1 MGSLHTHEQGAPA
14 TAEQWYR
21 KSADQ
26 AMADLQTSITG
37 LAPEEAAARLLRVG
51 ANALPAKA
59 VDPAWLRFARHFND
73 VLIYILLA
81 AAVATALMG
90 HWTDTLV
97 ILIVA
102 VINASIGFFQENK
115 AEKSLA
121 ALRGMLS
128 SHAHVV
134 RNGKKLEIDASE
146 LVPGDIVILRPGD
159 KIPAD
164 VRLFEAHH
172 LQVEESMLTG
182 ESLTVAKQ
190 VESIDHEAL
199 LADRTN
205 LAFSGTSVSA
215 GNAKGVVVETGV
227 STELGKINRMIATV
241 DETETPLLRQ
251 IDQLGKRLFQLI
263 IGMMAVLFV
272 IGFFWH
278 DYPFGELLLSLISLA
293 VAAVPEGLPA
303 IVSIILSLGV
313 QRMATNKAII
323 RKLPTVETLG
333 AMSVICSDKTG
344 TLTMNEMTV
353 KSVLT
358 ADTSFNVEGQ
368 SYEPKGRI
376 TLAGATEALSWAEHP
391 NLAAF
396 IRAIDTCN
404 DSSLQRDEGGRWN
417 VVGGPTEGALKV
429 LARKAELPEVEVRR
443 MGKIPFDSAYKYM
456 ARRCDV
462 GGESL
467 IYLKG
472 APDVLLRMCEQQL
485 GVNGAE
491 PLDRAYWEREMG
503 HIASQGLRML
513 AAAYRPVP
521 GANGEIDHPDVQH
534 GMVFLGVA
542 GLMDPP
548 RPEAIEAIAM
558 CRQAGIQVKMITG
571 DHPDT
576 AVAIAGML
584 GMGSD
589 LRAMTGQELEAIDD
603 AELKSRAMQ
612 YSVFARTSPEH
623 KLRLVR
629 ALQANKQVVGMTGDG
644 VNDAPA
650 LKQADVGIAMG
661 IKGTEVTKEAADMVL
676 TDDNFSTITG
686 AVREGRRVYDN
697 LKKTV
702 LFILPTNLAQGLI
715 IILAILA
722 GAVVPLSPLQIL
734 WMNMATSITL
744 SFALAFEPGESGMM
758 RRKPRDARESIL
770 NGFTVWRVF
779 FVGSLLASAAFA
791 VDAWML
797 ANGQDTNHI
806 RSMVL
811 HTLVVSQWAYLF
823 NCRLQDEFSLNAA
836 LLRNGALLTVTLAL
850 ILLQCLVLYVPFMQE
865 AFDTVALPFSNWL
878 VAIGIGALVF
888 FAVELE
894 KLVIRR
900 WKASRGH

>member
-1 MGSLHTHEQGAPA
+1 MGSLQPHQHSTGL
-14 TAEQWYR
+14 WYR
-21 KSADQ
+21 KSVDQ
-26 AMADLQTSITG
+26 TLAELQTGTRG
-37 LAPEEAAARLLRVG
+37 LTPDEAQARLLRVG

-59 VDPAWLRFARHFND
+59 VDPAWLRFARHFHD

-81 AAVATALMG
+81 AALATALMG

-97 ILIVA
+97 ILAVA
-102 VINASIGFFQENK
+102 VINAAIGFFQENK
-115 AEKSLA
+115 AERSLA

-128 SHAHVV
+128 SSAHVI
-134 RNGKKLEIDASE
+134 RDGAKLEIDAAE
-146 LVPGDIVILRPGD
+146 LVPGDIIVLRPGD

-164 VRLFEAHH
+164 VRLFEVHH

-182 ESLTVAKQ
+182 ESLTVAKHA
-190 VESIDHEAL
+190 EALDHEAQ

-205 LAFSGTSVSA
+205 LGYSGTSVSA
-215 GNAKGVVVETGV
+215 GNAKGVVIGTGAA
-227 STELGKINRMIATV
+227 TELGKINRMIATV

-251 IDQLGKRLFQLI
+251 IAQLGKRIFQLI
-263 IGMMAVLFV
+263 IGMMLALFV

-293 VAAVPEGLPA
+293 VASVPEGLPA

-313 QRMATNKAII
+313 QRMARNKAII

-344 TLTMNEMTV
+344 TLTMNEMTA
-353 KSVLT
+353 KQVLT
-358 ADTSFNVEGQ
+358 ASASYAVEGQ

-376 TLAGATEALSWAEHP
+376 TLAGATEPLDWAAHG

-396 IRAIDTCN
+396 IRAVDICN
-404 DSSLQRDEGGRWN
+404 DSSLQRDDSGRWS

-429 LARKAELPEVEVRR
+429 LARKAELAEIEVRR
-443 MGKIPFDSAYKYM
+443 LGKIPFDSAYKYM

-462 GGESL
+462 DGEPL

-472 APDVLLRMCEQQL
+472 APDVLLRMCEQQFGSA
-485 GVNGAE
+485 GVE
-491 PLDRAYWEREMG
+491 PLDRAYWEREMS

-513 AAAYRPVP
+513 AAAYKPVP
-521 GANGEIDHPDVQH
+521 GAGGDIDHPDVQQ

-584 GMGSD
+584 GMGND
-589 LRAMTGQELEAIDD
+589 LRAMTGQELEATDD
-603 AELKSRAMQ
+603 EALKAVAMQ

-629 ALQANKQVVGMTGDG
+629 ALQANEQVVGMTGDG

-676 TDDNFSTITG
+676 TDDNFSTIAN

-702 LFILPTNLAQGLI
+702 LFVLPTNLAQGLI
-715 IILAILA
+715 IVMAILA

-734 WMNMATSITL
+734 WMNMATSTTL
-744 SFALAFEPGESGMM
+744 SFALAFEPGEAGMM
-758 RRKPRDARESIL
+758 RRAPRNAHESIL
-770 NGFTVWRVF
+770 NGFAVWRVF
-779 FVGSLLASAAFA
+779 FVGGLLAAAAFL
-791 VDAWML
+791 VEAWML
-797 ANGQDTNHI
+797 GQGQDTDHI
-806 RSMVL
+806 RTMVL
-811 HTLVVSQWAYLF
+811 HTLVTAQWAYLF
-823 NCRLQDEFSLNAA
+823 NCRLQERFSLNAA

-850 ILLQCLVLYVPFMQE
+850 VLLQCLVLYVPFMQT
-865 AFDTVALPFSNWL
+865 AFHTVPLSFGNWL
-878 VAIGIGALVF
+878 AALGIGVLVF
-888 FAVELE
+888 FVVELE

-900 WKASRGH
+900 WRARH

>member
-1 MGSLHTHEQGAPA
+1 MGSLQPQARDNAVAASNH
-14 TAEQWYR
+14 WYR
-21 KSADQ
+21 KDVQQTMAELHTSAD
-26 AMADLQTSITG
+26 G
-37 LAPEEAAARLLRVG
+37 LAPEEAKARLLRLG

-59 VDPAWLRFARHFND
+59 SDPAWLRFARHFHD

-81 AAVATALMG
+81 AALATALMG
-90 HWTDTLV
+90 HWTDTAV
-97 ILIVA
+97 ILMVA

-128 SHAHVV
+128 SSAHVV
-134 RNGKKLEIDASE
+134 RNGQKQEIDASE
-146 LVPGDIVILRPGD
+146 LVPGDVVILRPGD

-164 VRLFEAHH
+164 VRLFDVHH

-182 ESLTVAKQ
+182 ESLTVAKHADAL
-190 VESIDHEAL
+190 DHEAQ

-205 LAFSGTSVSA
+205 LGFSGTNVSA
-215 GNAKGVVVETGV
+215 GNAKGVVVETGAA
-227 STELGKINRMIATV
+227 TELGKINRMIATV

-251 IDQLGKRLFQLI
+251 IAQLGKRIFQLI
-263 IGMMAVLFV
+263 VGMMLALFA

-293 VAAVPEGLPA
+293 VASVPEGLPA

-313 QRMATNKAII
+313 QRMARNKAII

-333 AMSVICSDKTG
+333 ALNVICSDKTG

-358 ADTSFNVEGQ
+358 ADSLFAVEGQ

-376 TLAGATEALSWAEHP
+376 TLAGATEALDWNRHA
-391 NLAAF
+391 NLEALV
-396 IRAIDTCN
+396 RAMDTCN
-404 DSSLQRDEGGRWN
+404 DSSLQRDEDGRWS

-429 LARKAELPEVEVRR
+429 LARKAELPAVEVRR

-462 GGESL
+462 GGDSL

-472 APDVLLRMCEQQL
+472 APDVLLRACDRQL
-485 GVNGAE
+485 GATGIE
-491 PLDRAYWEREMG
+491 PLDRGYWEREMS

-513 AAAYRPVP
+513 AAAYKPVP
-521 GANGEIDHPDVQH
+521 GAGGDIDHADVQQ

-576 AVAIAGML
+576 AMAIAGML

-589 LRAMTGQELEAIDD
+589 LRAMTGQELEATDD
-603 AELKSRAMQ
+603 AALKSVAMQ

-629 ALQANKQVVGMTGDG
+629 ALQANDQVVAMTGDG

-676 TDDNFSTITG
+676 TDDNFSTIAN

-702 LFILPTNLAQGLI
+702 YFILPTNLAQGLI
-715 IILAILA
+715 IVMAILA
-722 GAVVPLSPLQIL
+722 GAVIPLSPLQIL
-734 WMNMATSITL
+734 WMNMATSTTL
-744 SFALAFEPGESGMM
+744 SFALAFEPGEAGMM
-758 RRKPRDARESIL
+758 RRRPREARESIL
-770 NGFTVWRVF
+770 NGFAVWRVF
-779 FVGSLLASAAFA
+779 FVGGLLAAAAFL
-791 VDAWML
+791 VEAWMVS
-797 ANGQDTNHI
+797 AGQDTDHI
-806 RSMVL
+806 RTMVL
-811 HTLVVSQWAYLF
+811 HTLVTAQWAYLF
-823 NCRLQDEFSLNAA
+823 NCRLQDQFSLNAA

-850 ILLQCLVLYVPFMQE
+850 VLLQCLVLYVPFMQT
-865 AFDTVALPFSNWL
+865 AFHTVPLSFGNWL
-878 VAIGIGALVF
+878 VALGIGVVVF

-900 WKASRGH
+900 WRARV